1 MCFKKKPVEKPSKIK
16 IDMAFDKCKEAI
28 QELLNDYGTRIEGY
42 LAKITNLKKEKR
54 FSEADR
60 YKEKLKL
67 VIARQTKMMDLMDQ
81 VEQFGFMIDE
91 AFAKNTVY
99 GTLGSIL
106 NETNKMNMA
115 PEIKSIVKNMNTF
128 ERQFKKDC
136 VTFNS
141 IFSKISK
148 SVVNIDNS
156 TYDHDSEID
165 SIVNSRMQDYDQET
179 TRRAEEVE
187 DLFNLN

>member
-1 MCFKKKPVEKPSKIK
+1 MFKKKPAEKPSRVKIE
-16 IDMAFDKCKEAI
+16 IAFDRCKEAI

-42 LAKITNLKKEKR
+42 LNKITNLKKEKR

-67 VIARQTKMMDLMDQ
+67 VIARQAKMMDLMDQ

-99 GTLGSIL
+99 GTLGRIL

-115 PEIKSIVKNMNTF
+115 PEISSIVKNMNNF
-128 ERQFKKDC
+128 EKQFKKDC
-136 VTFNS
+136 LQFNN
-141 IFSKISK
+141 IFGKISK

-156 TYDHDSEID
+156 TYTQDAEID
-165 SIVNSRMQDYDQET
+165 SIVNSRMKDYDEET
-179 TRRAEEVE
+179 TRRAEIE
-187 DLFNLN
+187 DDFFNLD

>member
-1 MCFKKKPVEKPSKIK
+1 MFKKKPEQKPSRTK
-16 IDMAFDKCKEAI
+16 IDLAFDKCKEAI
-28 QELLNDYGTRIEGY
+28 QELLNDYDARINMY
-42 LAKITNLKKEKR
+42 ADKITDLKKNKR

-60 YKEKLKL
+60 YKDKLKL

-115 PEIKSIVKNMNTF
+115 PEIKSIVKNMNNF
-128 ERQFKKDC
+128 EKQFKKDC
-136 VTFNS
+136 LQFNN
-141 IFSKISK
+141 IFGKISK
-148 SVVNIDNS
+148 SVVSIDNS
-156 TYDHDSEID
+156 SYQQDAEVDQ
-165 SIVNSRMQDYDQET
+165 IVNSRMKDIDEET

-187 DLFNLN
+187 DLFSLE

>member
-1 MCFKKKPVEKPSKIK
+1 MFKKKTDEKPSKMK
-16 IDMAFDKCKEAI
+16 IDLAFDKCKEAI
-28 QELLNDYGTRIEGY
+28 QELLNDYGTRIDGY
-42 LAKITNLKKEKR
+42 LSKITNLKKEKR

-67 VIARQTKMMDLMDQ
+67 VIARQAKMMDLMDQ

-115 PEIKSIVKNMNTF
+115 PEIKNIVKSMNNF
-128 ERQFKKDC
+128 EKQFKKEC
-136 VTFNS
+136 FQFNN

-148 SVVNIDNS
+148 SVVDIDNS
-156 TYDHDSEID
+156 LYTQDAEID
-165 SIVNSRMQDYDQET
+165 EIVNNRMKDYDEVT
-179 TRRAEEVE
+179 TKRAESV
-187 DLFNLN
+187 DDFFNLD